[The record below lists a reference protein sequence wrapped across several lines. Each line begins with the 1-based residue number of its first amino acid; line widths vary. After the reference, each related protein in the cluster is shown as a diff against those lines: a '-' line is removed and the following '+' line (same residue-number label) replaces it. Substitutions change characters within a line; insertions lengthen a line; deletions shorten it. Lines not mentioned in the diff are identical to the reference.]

1 MVVYTLFW
9 FLSLKRISLMM
20 LENEV
25 FIMNMHATMVGYK
38 YQEKI
43 SLSSNQPFL
52 YTEIDNCIVSGE
64 YNSYSS
70 YIDI

>member
-1 MVVYTLFW
+1 
-9 FLSLKRISLMM
+9 MM